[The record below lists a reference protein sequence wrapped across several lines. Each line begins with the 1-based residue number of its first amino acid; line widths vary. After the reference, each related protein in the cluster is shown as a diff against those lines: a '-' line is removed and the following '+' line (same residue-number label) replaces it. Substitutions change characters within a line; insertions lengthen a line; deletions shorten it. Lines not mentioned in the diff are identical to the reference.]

1 MGFWATEWIALPQ
14 AMILAGG
21 LLDKLA
27 AVLEGLE
34 VDEGRMRANLEL
46 TGGQI
51 MAEAVMMALARTIG
65 HEPAHQL
72 VLGASRRALA
82 EERTLASVLAEDPA
96 IAARLSAADLEAL
109 LEPAGYLGLSASAAA
124 AVEARV
130 TGRDG

>member
-1 MGFWATEWIALPQ
+1 
-14 AMILAGG
+14 
-21 LLDKLA
+21 
-27 AVLEGLE
+27 
-34 VDEGRMRANLEL
+34 
-46 TGGQI
+46 
-51 MAEAVMMALARTIG
+51 
-65 HEPAHQL
+65 

-96 IAARLSAADLEAL
+96 IAARLSPADLEAL